1 MKFLKNM
8 QFLLVLTLWSAN
20 CLAQSALQFVNIED
34 FTTTEGKAMANCS
47 KKGCGRD
54 EEVG

>member
-34 FTTTEGKAMANCS
+34 FTTTEGKAMA
-47 KKGCGRD
+47 KLFKERLRTR
-54 EEVG
+54 